1 MFSGNNMISFDP
13 LWNSLKE
20 RGMSIHSLH
29 TKYKISTS
37 MINRMRHNG
46 NLTLQNV
53 NKICSLLDLN
63 IDEVIKYVP
72 DSSDL
77 DAVDREA
84 KNALKK

>member
-1 MFSGNNMISFDP
+1 
-13 LWNSLKE
+13 
-20 RGMSIHSLH
+20 
-29 TKYKISTS
+29 

-84 KNALKK
+84 KNALRK